1 MRTLPELAEGNLL
14 LDAMRRL
21 LEGDLEIIAQ
31 VRAPAGAATVALAAE
46 KLVENPAAPT
56 TLLAEDLAEDV
67 ERIVEAATS
76 AAEAAGATRTA
87 ALLERGMAVT
97 VVGGAF
103 LRILQHLVGLGD
115 LLEHLLRL
123 LVARILVRVK
133 LHGLLAIGLLQFL
146 LVGPL
151 GHAEQLVVIL
161 LLSRGHGQAFV
172 SLAGPLDTI
181 AEAGRSRRPLSV

>member
-1 MRTLPELAEGNLL
+1 
-14 LDAMRRL
+14 MRRL

-31 VRAPAGAATVALAAE
+31 VRAPAGAAPVAFAAE
-46 KLVENPAAPT
+46 KLVKNPAAPS
-56 TLLAEDLAEDV
+56 TLLSEDLAEDV
-67 ERIVEAATS
+67 ERIVKAATA

-97 VVGGAF
+97 VVGGTF
-103 LRILQHLVGLGD
+103 LRILEHLVGLGD

-123 LVARILVRVK
+123 LVARILVWVK
-133 LHGLLAIGLLQFL
+133 LHGLLAVGLLQFL
-146 LVGPL
+146 FVGPL